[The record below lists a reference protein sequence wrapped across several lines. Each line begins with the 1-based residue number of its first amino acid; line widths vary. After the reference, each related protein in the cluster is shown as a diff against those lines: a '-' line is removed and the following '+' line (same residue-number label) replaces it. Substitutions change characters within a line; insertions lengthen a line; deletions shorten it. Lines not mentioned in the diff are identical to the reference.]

1 MKKSVTLHV
10 KDRDYTL
17 EFTVKTLAQ
26 LERSLGGRSLT
37 FMLELVNTNPVYAS
51 NFNIDF
57 VKNALEC
64 GIKEKDKGFDGYD
77 FIDAY
82 CEKGDLS
89 DLTAKVMEA
98 LLITGLF
105 TKGTPASVQK
115 HLAQIKKV
123 IR

>member
-10 KDRDYTL
+10 KDKDYTL
-17 EFTVKTLAQ
+17 EFTVKSLAS

-82 CEKGDLS
+82 CEKDDLS

-115 HLAQIKKV
+115 YLAQIKKV